1 MQRNSHRL
9 APAALT
15 ATALLILACSEQT
28 TAPSHAIPAARYN
41 VTSPPAYIVDTG
53 PGGTSSI
60 GSSALFGKGSTTC
73 SPQPACAGHFQFLS
87 GKFTLAHGANIQS
100 LEAWLGVGVSGPLDV
115 HIRTDSAPPTG
126 NHIPGHS
133 LHTAEYSVSPQS
145 YDWKAFTSFAVT
157 LQPGTYWVTLEV
169 DSGSTFNGGMTGPA
183 SSPLSDYAFFADGNN
198 RWVPFSL
205 FSQNPGFGFRVYGES
220 ILTPADQIDNL
231 MAYVSGAGLPKA
243 NVMKINGSLQKAKNA
258 LAANQTPLACDNLQ
272 DVIDYVNKQGARK
285 ISASIA
291 GEIISRTNSI
301 RTDVGC

>member
-1 MQRNSHRL
+1 
-9 APAALT
+9 
-15 ATALLILACSEQT
+15 
-28 TAPSHAIPAARYN
+28 
-41 VTSPPAYIVDTG
+41 
-53 PGGTSSI
+53 
-60 GSSALFGKGSTTC
+60 
-73 SPQPACAGHFQFLS
+73 
-87 GKFTLAHGANIQS
+87 
-100 LEAWLGVGVSGPLDV
+100 
-115 HIRTDSAPPTG
+115 
-126 NHIPGHS
+126 
-133 LHTAEYSVSPQS
+133 
-145 YDWKAFTSFAVT
+145 
-157 LQPGTYWVTLEV
+157 
-169 DSGSTFNGGMTGPA
+169 MTGPA

-272 DVIDYVNKQGARK
+272 DVIDYLNKQGARK